1 MSPEFSSKPYNFT
14 NVSSGMVAIS
24 LEPFINIKSYPYLYQ
39 VYIRE
44 ALAIVA

>member
-1 MSPEFSSKPYNFT
+1 
-14 NVSSGMVAIS
+14 MVAIS

-44 ALAIVA
+44 ALAIVAWVAMVAEATAMLVSTL